1 MPGPHDLFARYTF
14 GRPERAEAELRAV
27 LPAPIVSE
35 VDWSSLRLEPGSV
48 VDPELRETESD
59 LLFTARLRTGRSL
72 LLYVLLEHQSTVNRW
87 MALRMLRYVVRQVER
102 WRQEHPEHS
111 LLPVILPLVMY
122 HGPEGAWSAPRRVED
137 LFELPGESEEER
149 AHWRA
154 WVPRFEYLL
163 DDLTAEREEALRARP
178 GPPLVRLAWL
188 VLRHGRTGELA
199 RRLPEWVG
207 LFAQVQA
214 APEGAEHL
222 LVVIRYLLWTGDQAV
237 HDATGQVL
245 HSVLDEQRAEEL
257 MRSYGEELIEQGRQQ
272 GLAQGLEKGLV
283 RGREEGLAQG
293 LSRGRAEDILRILAL
308 RGIHVEEG
316 TRQRILD
323 CTDVNTLDSWFDRA
337 IQATTLSE
345 VLDDG
350 AHASRRKDS

>member
-27 LPAPIVSE
+27 LPAQVVSE

-122 HGPEGAWSAPRRVED
+122 HGPEGAWSAPRRMED

-163 DDLTAEREEALRARP
+163 DDLTAEREEALNARP
-178 GPPLVRLAWL
+178 GPALVRLAWL
-188 VLRHGRTGELA
+188 VLRYGRTGELA
-199 RRLPEWVG
+199 RKLPEWVG

-214 APEGAEHL
+214 APEGTEHL
-222 LVVIRYLLWTGDQAV
+222 LVVIRYLLWTGDKAV
-237 HDATGQVL
+237 HNATGQVL
-245 HSVLDEQRAEEL
+245 HSVLDEQHAEEL

-272 GLAQGLEKGLV
+272 GLV
-283 RGREEGLAQG
+283 RGREEGLARG
-293 LSRGRAEDILRILAL
+293 LSRGRAESILRILSL

-316 TRQRILD
+316 ARQSILD
-323 CTDVNTLDSWFDRA
+323 CTDMGTLDNWFDRA
-337 IQATTLSE
+337 LQATTLSE
-345 VLDDG
+345 VLDGG
-350 AHASRRKDS
+350 AHASRLKDS